1 MFIGVPASGKSTLA
15 DKLAKLINAEILSTD
30 KIREELYKD
39 ETIQGNWNDIE
50 EVLHER
56 LKNYIKKNK
65 PVILDATF
73 ALRPWR
79 LTITQNLYFDKDI
92 EWIGWWFKTPL
103 DICLKWNNLRERKVD
118 QEVIK
123 RFSASLSNKNFAPEI
138 SEGFASL
145 INIDPSSSD
154 NLEEEITKKLSLLD
168 QNISQRKKRD
178 SFKEIHGYSR
188 LLDFERLLY
197 LIQLLIRF
205 PGLNAN
211 DKKTRMEMEAIC
223 NPIPEGSLEN
233 KASQLLDA
241 KHGNCYSDIE
251 KLQSDLKWL
260 AEQGF
265 INHKKETKLIEPPEA
280 HINFNREIGGLS
292 RYAEKDS
299 FIRVMSL
306 IRYLIFN
313 PFDDERSE
321 EDKENKITLHDHYIS
336 KLEGIY
342 YKGERDTLRKDIE
355 KILSP
360 YGFREKN
367 DNTRHGYGLG
377 TAVLSRNRLEDIFQ
391 IIDQAKNKLNDPTIS
406 SVHTKLKERFKW
418 AGFNLD
424 NYPVRSFA
432 NKSVINPTFTKKD
445 SLAVDTNTEEL
456 ENAIKNGFLI
466 EIEFFRSAGKF
477 NEEEKEGSQRKLV
490 WPIQLLFNNIGWYLA
505 YEEKTFRD
513 EPGLLKTERI
523 DRIAL
528 RRIDNS
534 KIRNRKDRDK
544 ALRKVQKLVEISGS
558 IYFGET
564 VEEQIAVLKS
574 SEENIKKLLI
584 TVRFRTTEKIFLFL
598 REELQRYPLNQMR
611 LAKGSKKVFY
621 ENWEEPESGN
631 FVLEMIKDDPYP
643 YPVEI
648 DLPSWTV
655 KNDNDFRRWLL
666 GFREGIIIES
676 PTEFVEEIK
685 SNISKLGEIY
695 KTKKN

>member
-103 DICLKWNNLRERKVD
+103 DICLKWNNSRERKVD

-123 RFSASLSNKNFAPEI
+123 RFSASLSNKNFAPEL

-145 INIDPSSSD
+145 VNIDPSSID

-178 SFKEIHGYSR
+178 SFKEIHGYST
-188 LLDFERLLY
+188 LLEFERLLY

-251 KLQSDLKWL
+251 KLQRDLKWL

-265 INHKKETKLIEPPEA
+265 INHKKEKKLIEPPEA
-280 HINFNREIGGLS
+280 DINFNREIGGLS

-313 PFDDERSE
+313 PFDDERTE

-377 TAVLSRNRLEDIFQ
+377 TAVLSKNRLEDLFKIV
-391 IIDQAKNKLNDPTIS
+391 DQARNKLNDPTVS
-406 SVHTKLKERFKW
+406 SIHDEFKERLKW
-418 AGFNLD
+418 AGFDLQ

-432 NKSVINPTFTKKD
+432 NKSVIDPGLTKKESIANED
-445 SLAVDTNTEEL
+445 NTEKL
-456 ENAIKNGFLI
+456 VNAIKGGNLI
-466 EIEFFRSAGKF
+466 EIEFFKSSGKF
-477 NEEEKEGSQRKLV
+477 ADSKNDDPKWI

-505 YEEKTFRD
+505 YEEKTFGD
-513 EPGLLKTERI
+513 KPGLLRTERI
-523 DRIAL
+523 DRISQ
-528 RRIDNS
+528 RNIDSS
-534 KIRNRKDRDK
+534 KIRTNEEKIK
-544 ALRKVQKLVEISGS
+544 ALKKIQKLISISGS
-558 IYFGET
+558 IYFGKK
-564 VEEQIAVLKS
+564 VDEQLKVLRT
-574 SEENIKKLLI
+574 SEENFKKVLT
-584 TVRFRTTEKIFLFL
+584 TVRFRATENIYRFL
-598 REELQRYPLNQMR
+598 REELKRYPINQIR
-611 LAKGSKKVFY
+611 FAKNSSAVF
-621 ENWEEPESGN
+621 NDRWKDPGTGN
-631 FVLEMIKDDPYP
+631 FNLEIIKDDTHPYP
-643 YPVEI
+643 IEI
-648 DLPSWTV
+648 DLPKWTV
-655 KNDNDFRRWLL
+655 QEDIDFRRWLL
-666 GFREGIIIES
+666 GFREGIVVES
-676 PTEFVEEIK
+676 PEEFVDEIK
-685 SNISKLGEIY
+685 LNILNLQGLYGI
-695 KTKKN
+695 KK